1 MTAVSISLTSV
12 KMETHDDLEHFPD
25 LPHLLG
31 TDLYTEL
38 FDAQSISASEDQHS
52 HTSCHDF
59 EDLPFPL
66 DLDADLLPSS
76 YIELCQHSQLG
87 DYNNPQTIHSLSVL
101 QFGLH
106 PDNFQSF
113 QAMTCPLDTDAYHEP
128 VFNCDCGEAFNN
140 LEDIIAH
147 RESDLKHKPWHG
159 IWREQGQGVCLC
171 GRSFDDEAALRRHFK
186 LATASIKRQR
196 RGVGGRYI
204 QV

>member
-1 MTAVSISLTSV
+1 
-12 KMETHDDLEHFPD
+12 METHDDFGHFLD

-38 FDAQSISASEDQHS
+38 FDAQSSCASGTEKSQAG
-52 HTSCHDF
+52 CHDF

-66 DLDADLLPSS
+66 DLDANLLPSS
-76 YIELCQHSQLG
+76 YIEICQHSRLE
-87 DYNNPQTIHSLSVL
+87 DHNNNINPQTIHGLSVL

-106 PDNFQSF
+106 PDIFQSF
-113 QAMTCPLDTDAYHEP
+113 QAMTCPLNTDAYPEP

-140 LEDIIAH
+140 LQDIIAH

-159 IWREQGQGVCLC
+159 VWKSQGRNVCLC

-186 LATASIKRQR
+186 LAFASIRRQR
-196 RGVGGRYI
+196 RDIAGRRV

>member
-1 MTAVSISLTSV
+1 
-12 KMETHDDLEHFPD
+12 METHDDVEDFPD

-38 FDAQSISASEDQHS
+38 FDAQSSYTSDDQES
-52 HTSCHDF
+52 QTSRQDF
-59 EDLPFPL
+59 EALPFPL

-76 YIELCQHSQLG
+76 SVELCQHSQLE
-87 DYNNPQTIHSLSVL
+87 DHSNPKSFHGVSLL

-106 PDNFQSF
+106 HVNFQNF
-113 QAMTCPLDTDAYHEP
+113 QAMTCPLNADAYPEP

-140 LEDIIAH
+140 LEAIIAH
-147 RESDLKHKPWHG
+147 RESDVKHKPWHG
-159 IWREQGQGVCLC
+159 IWREQGQSVCLC

-186 LATASIKRQR
+186 LAFASIKRQR
-196 RGVGGRYI
+196 RGVGGRPI